1 MTRRGTIDGVV
12 SIDTNLLVYAQ
23 NSRCTQHEAAR
34 AFLTR
39 CRGREIVI
47 CELVL
52 VELYLVLRSV
62 AIVSRPLGA
71 TEAAAVCTRYR
82 ENPRWRLV
90 ECAPVMG
97 TVWQRAGEAGFAR
110 RKIIDTRLALTLLH
124 HGVTEFATANTRHF
138 DGFGFSRVW
147 NPVADEQDESEP
159 AHLR

>member
-1 MTRRGTIDGVV
+1 MV

-23 NSRCTQHEAAR
+23 NSRCIQHEAAQT
-34 AFLTR
+34 FVTQ
-39 CRGREIVI
+39 CRDREILI

-52 VELYLVLRSV
+52 VELYLVLRSA

-71 TEAAAVCTRYR
+71 AEAAAVCKRYR
-82 ENPRWRLV
+82 GNPRWRLV

-97 TVWQRAGEAGFAR
+97 TVWERVGSAGFAR
-110 RKIIDTRLALTLLH
+110 RRIIDTRLALTLLH

-147 NPVADEQDESEP
+147 NPAAVDKNSNESTPRE
-159 AHLR
+159 AV

>member
-1 MTRRGTIDGVV
+1 MV

-23 NSRCTQHEAAR
+23 NSRCAQHKAAR
-34 AFLTR
+34 AFVTQ
-39 CRGREIVI
+39 CRDREIVI

-52 VELYLVLRSV
+52 VELYLVLRSA

-71 TEAAAVCTRYR
+71 TEAAAVCIRYR
-82 ENPRWRLV
+82 DNPGWRLV
-90 ECAPVMG
+90 ECAPVMSAA
-97 TVWQRAGEAGFAR
+97 WQRASSTGFAR

-147 NPVADEQDESEP
+147 NPAAVSKTSNEST
-159 AHLR
+159 AAQS